1 MTTAALR
8 CMDKAGGFDNYIL
21 TTKDKWLG
29 EGLAQKFKKELKEA
43 YRKKHKKHFSAQ
55 VAKSNMRRELLL
67 KKYGRYPPF
76 PHPRLEHPER
86 ERILAQMKEYEEIL
100 KPHHQLIH

>member
-29 EGLAQKFKKELKEA
+29 EGLAQKFKKVFFFFICCICWRS
-43 YRKKHKKHFSAQ
+43 YQCGAQ
-55 VAKSNMRRELLL
+55 VLIGA
-67 KKYGRYPPF
+67 
-76 PHPRLEHPER
+76 ER
-86 ERILAQMKEYEEIL
+86 SISQEA
-100 KPHHQLIH
+100 